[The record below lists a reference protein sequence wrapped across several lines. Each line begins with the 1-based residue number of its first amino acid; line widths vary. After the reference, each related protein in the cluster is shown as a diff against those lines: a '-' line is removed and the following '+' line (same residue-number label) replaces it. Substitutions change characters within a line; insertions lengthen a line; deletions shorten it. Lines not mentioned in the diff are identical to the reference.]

1 MEWIVQYGMEIFV
14 AAFLLTLGGLGTF
27 QMRQNNKSDE
37 ADKEQRRLLDEQ
49 RNLMDERHLRAL
61 DRMEVNQTEF
71 QKLHLETISS
81 MTEITNKLSST
92 NAELHSTNE
101 RLGELTETVTFMLR
115 DEIPKI
121 KEDITQIKLVQA
133 HCPVI
138 KGEK

>member
-92 NAELHSTNE
+92 NQCNTPH
-101 RLGELTETVTFMLR
+101 
-115 DEIPKI
+115 PKRI
-121 KEDITQIKLVQA
+121 YRR
-133 HCPVI
+133 
-138 KGEK
+138 